1 MAYSAYNKLMIYI
14 FLIFPKKIGFDI
26 SQRDKLHEMSK
37 KNKKQTNKKKPLF
50 SGKKYLKMSPVKI
63 FTQHAKC

>member
-1 MAYSAYNKLMIYI
+1 MANSAYNKLMIYI

-37 KNKKQTNKKKPLF
+37 KNPKKQTNKQTKKKTPIF
-50 SGKKYLKMSPVKI
+50 WEKI
-63 FTQHAKC
+63 FKNVTC